1 MGRTGWSLAVAA
13 VTLMALVGCD
23 NDTSTGAPAP
33 PPPPVIAARAPVAD
47 KAGTEGIVV
56 TGAQRGEPEQ
66 GKYLAVTQSY
76 SLSLPASA
84 VELVQNRHLETC
96 AKLGCLV
103 LDSSLDHGYA
113 NRITARTSIRIPP
126 QGVAALVADLT
137 APPARVTS
145 HSITTEDMTTTVLD
159 TDKRLESKTALRD
172 RLTALMHGPTHMTVS
187 DLVAAERELANTQG
201 EIESLTAQRDYL
213 RRQTEMV
220 RIDVDYN
227 GEVAVAGDT
236 DLTPISSAF
245 KGFGRT
251 MVRATASLIATIAGL
266 LPWLPLILLAG
277 WVLRHPL
284 KRLLRR

>member
-1 MGRTGWSLAVAA
+1 M
-13 VTLMALVGCD
+13 
-23 NDTSTGAPAP
+23 
-33 PPPPVIAARAPVAD
+33 AD
-47 KAGTEGIVV
+47 KARTEEIVV
-56 TGAQRGEPEQ
+56 TSARRGEPEQ
-66 GKYLAVTQSY
+66 GQYLAITQSY

-84 VELVQNRHLETC
+84 VEAVQNRHLETS

-103 LDSSLDHGYA
+103 LDSSLNHGYA
-113 NRITARTSIRIPP
+113 NRITAQTSVRIPP
-126 QGVAALVADLT
+126 QEVAALVADLT

-145 HSITTEDMTTTVLD
+145 RSTATEDMTTTVLD

-172 RLTALMHGPTHMTVS
+172 RLTALMHGPTHMAVS
-187 DLVAAERELANTQG
+187 DLVAAERELANAQG

-220 RIDVDYN
+220 RIDIDYN
-227 GEVAVAGDT
+227 GEAAVAGDT
-236 DLTPISSAF
+236 DLTPVSSTF

-284 KRLLRR
+284 RRLLRR

>member
-1 MGRTGWSLAVAA
+1 
-13 VTLMALVGCD
+13 MALLALAGCD
-23 NDTSTGAPAP
+23 NQESTGVPVPP

-47 KAGTEGIVV
+47 KAGTEEIVV

-66 GKYLAVTQSY
+66 GKYLAITQSY

-84 VELVQNRHLETC
+84 VEAVQNRHLETC

-103 LDSSLDHGYA
+103 LESSLDHGYA
-113 NRITARTSIRIPP
+113 NRITARTSVRISP
-126 QGVAALVADLT
+126 QEVAALVADLT

-145 HSITTEDMTTTVLD
+145 HSTATEDMTTTVLD

-172 RLTALMHGPTHMTVS
+172 RLTALMHGPTHMSVS
-187 DLVAAERELANTQG
+187 DLVAAERELANAQG

-227 GEVAVAGDT
+227 GEAAVAGDT
-236 DLTPISSAF
+236 DLTPISSAL

-251 MVRATASLIATIAGL
+251 MVRAAASLIATIAGL

-284 KRLLRR
+284 RRLLRR